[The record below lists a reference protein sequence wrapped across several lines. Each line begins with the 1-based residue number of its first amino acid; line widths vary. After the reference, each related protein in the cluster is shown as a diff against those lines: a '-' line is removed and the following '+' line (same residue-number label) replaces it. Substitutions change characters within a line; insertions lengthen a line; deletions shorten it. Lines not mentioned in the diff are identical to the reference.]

1 VRKPIV
7 LAGIALLALVAL
19 VGGWYYASPGFTV
32 KAMVEA
38 AQDGDEARF
47 SSYVDYDALRS
58 DMKSEL
64 TTRLQEEAKRDGSAE
79 AKLGLAM
86 GMAMMNPIVD
96 SMVSPKGMQT
106 AFANLAKQ
114 QQAAKSGAAGAK
126 SEAGK
131 AASGE
136 GGGANPAV
144 PADPEIQRQ
153 GLNRF
158 IVTAKDTPGSGL
170 VFERRGLSWK
180 LAGIDLPAAAPA
192 AR

>member
-1 VRKPIV
+1 MRKPIV
-7 LAGIALLALVAL
+7 IAGIALLALVAV
-19 VGGWYYASPGFTV
+19 VGGWYYVSPGVTV

-38 AQDGDEARF
+38 AQANDEARF

-64 TTRLQEEAKRDGSAE
+64 TDRLQEEARRDGSAE

-106 AFANLAKQ
+106 AFANLAKEQ
-114 QQAAKSGAAGAK
+114 QGAKGKSGD
-126 SEAGK
+126 
-131 AASGE
+131 GE
-136 GGGANPAV
+136 GGRGEKAAAKGTI
-144 PADPEIQRQ
+144 PADPEIRRQ

-158 IVTAKDTPGSGL
+158 IVTGKDTPDSGL
-170 VFERRGLSWK
+170 VFERYGVGWK
-180 LAGIDLPAAAPA
+180 LSGIDLPKMPA
-192 AR
+192 ASR